1 MEVKLEDIQQRL
13 SSLMGSYIVYLVDE
27 KYQLTPIMV
36 TKGISEMLGYTEE
49 EFEAYLKDMPQ
60 SSFWGFDPAVVKMYL
75 KEHLENGRYSSHTS
89 QMVHKTQGYVWVHSR
104 AKVLGEMNG
113 QTVMLSELIQVE
125 DAAKAV
131 GLLAEQSDRIIY
143 VFDADTYKLLYVNEK
158 YLEWAKTT
166 RKDAL
171 AHCCYEA
178 CIHSENIGRP
188 CENCAPLQTYLEGG
202 SKEVVSGEG
211 QIYYHITTQ
220 KIQWGGHE
228 AYFVA
233 LLDISEQRLA
243 EKERLKQYYQ
253 HIDTSVAA
261 ISSSYLIFSANL
273 TQNHVQL
280 VHNTKG
286 RPPVSMKNDYDDM
299 VDWLCSRISREDSR
313 ENVRNTINRPQLLKQ
328 FGEGYLTFSVETI
341 YSRAKEDDTYLRI
354 TVYMRQNP
362 ITKEVEATIQFEDVS
377 SVYARDLL
385 ATYMI
390 QHAYDSVGI
399 IDMKYSA
406 FALLIN
412 DRGEQGDI
420 MENVPYDP
428 FIKEVTERR
437 VLEEEKELF
446 LKNSSIETI
455 RSKLAKEDEYS
466 FLVHSKDQNG
476 NITLGRFGYAYLNKY
491 RETVIAT
498 VEDVTRDF
506 EIDELTGL
514 FKYKGFCI
522 RAAEIIRKNADKN
535 YAILYFNIK
544 GFKAVNELFGNEA
557 GDKVLQEFTRHLSNS
572 LLKAALIGRIAVTDH
587 FLCLVEE
594 KNVIFNEI
602 KNICHIHM
610 ILNERKISIHG
621 RCGIYMIQDKNM
633 SVDRMC
639 DQAKLAKQHI
649 RDEYAKPY
657 AVFDEKMKEAYL
669 SKTNAVSVVN
679 HALENGEFCVYYQPI
694 YDAKTGKLASAE
706 ALVRWMKP
714 GVGMVSPGLFVP
726 ALEENG
732 YISLVDRF
740 MARSVRKFQQERMRK
755 GAPTVPVS
763 VNLSWIDFYDEIT
776 MNSVMEDISAMND
789 DLEMLRYEVTETS
802 WAAMNSKSSTTLRN
816 MREKGVKIL
825 LDDFGSGFSSF
836 STIRD
841 YDFDILKIDM
851 GFVQKLGMDQKVDG
865 IICAIIEMAH
875 HIHAGVVAEGVE
887 TEIQRR
893 FLAENGCDYLQGYYF
908 SKPIPEQEFVELL
921 DNTREGEEC

>member
-49 EFEAYLKDMPQ
+49 EFEAYLKDMSQ
-60 SSFWGFDPAVVKMYL
+60 SSFWGFDPAVVKTYL
-75 KEHLENGRYSSHTS
+75 MEHLENGRYSSHTS

-113 QTVMLSELIQVE
+113 QTVLLSELIQVE

-261 ISSSYLIFSANL
+261 ISSSYLIFCANL

-286 RPPVSMKNDYDDM
+286 LPPVPMKNDYDDM

-313 ENVRNTINRPQLLKQ
+313 ENVRNTINRPQLLKR
-328 FGEGYLTFSVETI
+328 FEEGYLTFSVETI

-406 FALLIN
+406 FALLTN

-428 FIKEVTERR
+428 FIKEVTEQR
-437 VLEEEKELF
+437 VLEEEKEVF
-446 LKNSSIETI
+446 LKNSSIDTI
-455 RSKLAKEDEYS
+455 RSKLAKEDEYF

-522 RAAEIIRKNADKN
+522 RAAEIIRKNTDKN
-535 YAILYFNIK
+535 YSILYFNIK

-572 LLKAALIGRIAVTDH
+572 LLKAVLIGRIAVTDH

-621 RCGIYMIQDKNM
+621 RCGIYMIQDKSM

-740 MARSVRKFQQERMRK
+740 VARSVREFQQERMRK

-802 WAAMNSKSSTTLRN
+802 WAAMNSKSSATLRN

>member
-36 TKGISEMLGYTEE
+36 TKGISEMLGYAEE

-131 GLLAEQSDRIIY
+131 GLLTEQSDRIIY

-261 ISSSYLIFSANL
+261 ISSSYLIFCANL

-286 RPPVSMKNDYDDM
+286 LPPVPMENDYDGM

-377 SVYARDLL
+377 AVYARDLL

-406 FALLIN
+406 FALLTN

-428 FIKEVTERR
+428 FIKEVTEQR

-446 LKNSSIETI
+446 LKNSSIDTI

-522 RAAEIIRKNADKN
+522 RAAEIIRKNTDKN

-572 LLKAALIGRIAVTDH
+572 LLKAVLIGRIAVTDH

-621 RCGIYMIQDKNM
+621 RCGIYMIQDKSM

-802 WAAMNSKSSTTLRN
+802 WAAMNSKSSGTLRN

>member
-131 GLLAEQSDRIIY
+131 GLLTEQSDRIIY

-261 ISSSYLIFSANL
+261 ISSSYLIFCANL

-286 RPPVSMKNDYDDM
+286 RPPVSMENDYDGM

-406 FALLIN
+406 FALLTN

-428 FIKEVTERR
+428 FIKEVTEQR

-522 RAAEIIRKNADKN
+522 RAAEIIRKNTDKN
-535 YAILYFNIK
+535 YSILYFNIK

-572 LLKAALIGRIAVTDH
+572 LLKAVLIGRIAVTDH

-621 RCGIYMIQDKNM
+621 RCGIYMIQDKSM

-732 YISLVDRF
+732 YISLVDQF

-802 WAAMNSKSSTTLRN
+802 WAAMNSKSSATLRN